1 MRTQKGV
8 LMQYQNPYLNYPQ
21 SYVQNT
27 QPFAQKYEITHVNG
41 RNGAEMF
48 QMAPNSNHLLLDDT
62 APIVWLVQTDG
73 AGYKSLTPFDISP
86 HKDAP
91 AIDIQSLESRIS
103 KLEEI
108 LNDKS
113 NNTNNGNNKQ
123 YQNSKKPN
131 EHGTNS

>member
-1 MRTQKGV
+1 
-8 LMQYQNPYLNYPQ
+8 MQYQNPYLNNY
-21 SYVQNT
+21 QNFQ
-27 QPFAQKYEITHVNG
+27 QPSFNTPLQKYEITHVNG

-91 AIDIQSLESRIS
+91 AIDISSLESRIS
-103 KLEEI
+103 KLEEMI
-108 LNDKS
+108 NDKS
-113 NNTNNGNNKQ
+113 YISNNGNNKQ
-123 YQNSKKPN
+123 YQNGKKSDDN
-131 EHGTNS
+131 GKVS